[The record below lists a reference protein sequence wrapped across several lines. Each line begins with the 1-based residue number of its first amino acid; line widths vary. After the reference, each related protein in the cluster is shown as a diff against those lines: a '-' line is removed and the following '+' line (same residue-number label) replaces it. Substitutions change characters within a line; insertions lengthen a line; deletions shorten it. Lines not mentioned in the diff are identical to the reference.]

1 MDITHYRHTLDQP
14 WGKIFYEVVFHQ
26 LKDIKGQTILDF
38 GAGFCLT
45 AAFLAEHNDVTAVEP
60 SSAMLHHEKQDNIK
74 KYLGSLEQ
82 LEALA
87 TASFDLIICH
97 NVLEYVPLDQHA
109 TYLTAFA
116 RLLKPGGQLSII
128 KHNRAGKVMQ
138 EVVFGNKI
146 DYALELLAGGDYKS
160 PSFSQGVCYEL
171 EDLTQT
177 DDFIIDRYQG
187 IRTFYALQP
196 NEVKIEDDWL
206 DNLTKMELA
215 VCDLTPYK
223 DISFFHHVWLRK
235 ES

>member
-1 MDITHYRHTLDQP
+1 MPSL
-14 WGKIFYEVVFHQ
+14 
-26 LKDIKGQTILDF
+26 TI
-38 GAGFCLT
+38 
-45 AAFLAEHNDVTAVEP
+45 
-60 SSAMLHHEKQDNIK
+60 S
-74 KYLGSLEQ
+74 
-82 LEALA
+82 
-87 TASFDLIICH
+87 
-97 NVLEYVPLDQHA
+97 
-109 TYLTAFA
+109 TAFA

-171 EDLTQT
+171 ENLTQT
-177 DDFIIDRYQG
+177 GDFIIDRYQG

-196 NEVKIEDDWL
+196 NEVKSEDGWL